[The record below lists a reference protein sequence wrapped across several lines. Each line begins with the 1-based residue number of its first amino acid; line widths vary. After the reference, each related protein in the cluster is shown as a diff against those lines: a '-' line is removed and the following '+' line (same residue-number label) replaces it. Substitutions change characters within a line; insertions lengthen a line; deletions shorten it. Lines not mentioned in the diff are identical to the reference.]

1 MTELERM
8 LKETLLT
15 LERELS
21 DTQARQGQ
29 QINDQQGR
37 LEAQDR
43 HIQELR
49 LAIQQLQTQ
58 QQEST
63 RHLQRLNDASRN
75 LEPLLT
81 KLRNLLEGA

>member
-8 LKETLLT
+8 LKETLLA

-21 DTQARQGQ
+21 DTQVRQGR
-29 QINDQQGR
+29 QISDQQGR

-49 LAIQQLQTQ
+49 LAIRQLQTQ
-58 QQEST
+58 QQESA
-63 RHLQRLNDASRN
+63 RHLQHLSDASRN

-81 KLRNLLEGA
+81 RLRNLLEG